1 MSTPGQTAQCSAGK
15 LEYMR
20 ANSLLLRSAAPGT
33 EPFQANLAEAV
44 LGS

>member
-1 MSTPGQTAQCSAGK
+1 
-15 LEYMR
+15 MR
-20 ANSLLLRSAAPGT
+20 ANSSFPEVRLVPGT